1 MTSRGKKLG
10 PRAVAV
16 VLVVAMLNL
25 VGVSTIVMMF
35 LTAVV
40 LVIWLLSQRS
50 QRREVER
57 IFEFY
62 AAADAIL
69 REEDRRWYG
78 FEIAEVIDTGEHLLE
93 AMPDSPPLH
102 LFALGGLYYRIG
114 KYEAT
119 AEYLSHV
126 IENEHYNEQNRVV
139 PSPQLRRYV
148 EVLRRIENEP
158 SLAPQ
163 TLAAIRSLERMRG
176 KHAIQMLAESRSF
189 LKIGEVET
197 PKSQRPEPKIEAV
210 SSSPQPLKTFSTPP
224 PIAEVLH
231 DIYHDDAR

>member
-1 MTSRGKKLG
+1 MTSRNKKLA
-10 PRAVAV
+10 PRVVAV
-16 VLVVAMLNL
+16 VLVVALLNL
-25 VGVSTIVMMF
+25 VGVSTIVMVF
-35 LTAVV
+35 ITALV
-40 LVIWLLSQRS
+40 LVIWLFAQRS

-78 FEIAEVIDTGEHLLE
+78 FEIAEVIDNGERLLE
-93 AMPDSPPLH
+93 VMPDSPPLH

-114 KYEAT
+114 KYEGT
-119 AEYLSHV
+119 SEYLSHV
-126 IENEHYNEQNRVV
+126 IEDEHYNEQNRLA

-148 EVLRRIENEP
+148 DMLRRIEAEP

-163 TLAAIRSLERMRG
+163 TLAAIRSLERMRA

-189 LKIGEVET
+189 LKIGEVDK
-197 PKSQRPEPKIEAV
+197 PKTEKTEPKTEVA
-210 SSSPQPLKTFSTPP
+210 SSQAKTFSTPP

-231 DIYHDDAR
+231 DIYHDDAM